1 MVQRCR
7 KGIAVILV
15 IMLVVWVVC
24 SLNEVYTHNEA
35 TFYGYSHEYSS
46 WNIFILLF
54 DNRSVLP

>member
-7 KGIAVILV
+7 KGIAVTLV
-15 IMLVVWVVC
+15 IMLAVWVVC

-46 WNIFILLF
+46 WNIFILMF
-54 DNRSVLP
+54 DSQYNN

>member
-7 KGIAVILV
+7 KGIAVTLV
-15 IMLVVWVVC
+15 ITLTIWVVC

-46 WNIFILLF
+46 WNIFILMF
-54 DNRSVLP
+54 DSQYNN